1 MRNFR
6 FAWFACLTLLLSG
19 CGDPDSP
26 EQRVRSVIA
35 EMEIAAEARDVGDV
49 TQWLAPDYRDAH
61 GNSVDDIAR
70 ALRGYFIANQ
80 SVHLLTRIQEI
91 TFPNEDEARAT
102 VLVGMVGRDADA
114 ANAWDLAA
122 ELYEFEIALLYSDEE
137 WRVSWAEWRRN

>member
-6 FAWFACLTLLLSG
+6 FAWFAWLTLLLSG

-49 TQWLAPDYRDAH
+49 TQWLAPHYRDAH

-70 ALRGYFIANQ
+70 ALRGYFIGNQ

-102 VLVGMVGRDADA
+102 VLVGMVGRDAAA

-122 ELYEFEIALLYSDEE
+122 ELYEFEIALLYLDEE

>member
-6 FAWFACLTLLLSG
+6 FAWFAWLTLLLWG

-49 TQWLAPDYRDAH
+49 TQWLAPHYRDAH

-102 VLVGMVGRDADA
+102 VLVGMVGRDAAA

-122 ELYEFEIALLYSDEE
+122 ELYEFEIALLYLDEE